1 MLYKNGNL
9 NARPVAKKFAIIA
22 LSGALIF
29 SMSAPV
35 ATASN
40 KLAFATPTSSS
51 KQAEADNALQQLN
64 SLQTKLMESANNYTQ
79 CIVDKEKAEE
89 AKDEAQK
96 NIDETNEKISDIQSQ
111 LSTRARS
118 MYRTGS
124 SSILDL
130 IFGATSWAAFT
141 QNWDILTSMNQ
152 KDGAMVNESKTLRE
166 NLKEQKKTYEE
177 QEKIASDKAT
187 EAERTMNEAQELVNS
202 QQAVYDQ
209 LSSEAAELLQQEQA
223 AQETARQQA
232 AAQAENAG
240 NAGGSAGNGGGNAGG
255 NSGGGSSVNNNKQ
268 QTVTGNTVV
277 DRAYSCI
284 GKPYVW
290 GGVGPGGF
298 DCSGLVSYCILGRNA
313 RLGTTGTFMGYTR
326 VSNPQPGDIV
336 TSSYHAGIYIGNG
349 QMIHAPYPG
358 TTVCVAPV
366 MSDMIYVRY

>member
-1 MLYKNGNL
+1 MLYKNSSL
-9 NARPVAKKFAIIA
+9 NAKVVAKK
-22 LSGALIF
+22 LSVLGLSVLLVASL
-29 SMSAPV
+29 SLPV
-35 ATASN
+35 GTSN
-40 KLAFATPTSSS
+40 SVAFATPTSSS
-51 KQAEADNALQQLN
+51 KQAEADSAMQQLN
-64 SLQTKLMESANNYTQ
+64 TLQQRLMESANNYTQ
-79 CIVDKEKAEE
+79 CVVDRDAAEA

-96 NIDETNEKISDIQSQ
+96 NIDETNEKIADIQSQ
-111 LSTRARS
+111 LSVRARS
-118 MYRTGS
+118 MYRSGS

-141 QNWDILTSMNQ
+141 QNWDILTSMNA
-152 KDGAMVNESKTLRE
+152 KDGAMVDESKTLRE
-166 NLKEQKKTYEE
+166 NLNEQKKTYEE
-177 QEKIASDKAT
+177 QEKIAADKAT
-187 EAERTMNEAQELVNS
+187 EAQRVMNEAQELVNS

-209 LSSEAAELLQQEQA
+209 LSSEASELLAQEQA
-223 AQETARQQA
+223 AQNAARQQA
-232 AAQAENAG
+232 AAQQEQA
-240 NAGGSAGNGGGNAGG
+240 GNAGG
-255 NSGGGSSVNNNKQ
+255 NSWSGGSTGGNSGGSTNNNKT
-268 QTVTGNTVV
+268 QTVTGNVVV

>member
-1 MLYKNGNL
+1 MLYENSRL
-9 NARPVAKKFAIIA
+9 NAKVVAKKMSMLGLSVLFIA
-22 LSGALIF
+22 SLSI
-29 SMSAPV
+29 PV
-35 ATASN
+35 GIKN
-40 KLAFATPTSSS
+40 NVAFATPTSSS
-51 KQAEADNALQQLN
+51 KQAEADSAMQQLN
-64 SLQTKLMESANNYTQ
+64 TLQQRLMESANNYTQ
-79 CIVDKEKAEE
+79 CVVDRDAAEA

-96 NIDETNEKISDIQSQ
+96 NIDETSEKITDIQSQ
-111 LSTRARS
+111 LSVRARS
-118 MYRTGS
+118 MYRSGS

-141 QNWDILTSMNQ
+141 QNWDILTSMNA
-152 KDGAMVNESKTLRE
+152 KDGAMVDESKALRE
-166 NLKEQKKTYEE
+166 NLNEQKKTYEE
-177 QEKIASDKAT
+177 QEKLATDKAA
-187 EAERTMNEAQELVNS
+187 EAEKVMNEAQELVNS

-209 LSSEAAELLQQEQA
+209 LSSEASELLAQEQA
-223 AQETARQQA
+223 AQASARQQA
-232 AAQAENAG
+232 AAQAEQAG
-240 NAGGSAGNGGGNAGG
+240 NAGGTGGSAGG
-255 NSGGGSSVNNNKQ
+255 NSGGGTNNNKP
-268 QTVTGNTVV
+268 QTVTGNVVV

-298 DCSGLVSYCILGRNA
+298 DCSGLVSYCILGRNS